1 MPSILEGKAGEIR
14 LLQGNDAIARGALE
28 AGVNVVSSY
37 PGTPSSEIPERLA
50 DVAAERGLYVEWST
64 NEKVA
69 LEVAAAASFS
79 GLRSMC
85 VMKQVGVNVASD
97 FLLPLAQYGTRGAM
111 VLVSCEDPGA
121 LSSTNEVDSRQ
132 YARMMELPMVEPGD
146 IEEARTITK
155 WAFDLSEEL
164 KTVVMVRSVTRM
176 SHASGVVALGECRPF
191 LTSLPFLTSTVLF
204 SARWKDPWR
213 MSRPRQS
220 HCAAGTRES

>member
-1 MPSILEGKAGEIR
+1 MPSIVEGKAGEIR

-79 GLRSMC
+79 GLRSIC

-97 FLLPLAQYGTRGAM
+97 FLLPLAQTAPAAPW
-111 VLVSCEDPGA
+111 S
-121 LSSTNEVDSRQ
+121 LSHAKTPVRSP
-132 YARMMELPMVEPGD
+132 ARMKSIPD
-146 IEEARTITK
+146 
-155 WAFDLSEEL
+155 S
-164 KTVVMVRSVTRM
+164 TR
-176 SHASGVVALGECRPF
+176 A
-191 LTSLPFLTSTVLF
+191 
-204 SARWKDPWR
+204 
-213 MSRPRQS
+213 
-220 HCAAGTRES
+220 